1 MSGNMVIS
9 ENIYEGL
16 IEYYSK
22 KQVGQKPTGQVVSV
36 KLEEETFHQKPTPDG
51 RHWQVQDN
59 ICRPPKCY
67 FGICMYDQ

>member
-36 KLEEETFHQKPTPDG
+36 KLEEETLHQKPTP
-51 RHWQVQDN
+51 RRAALASARQ
-59 ICRPPKCY
+59 Y
-67 FGICMYDQ
+67 M